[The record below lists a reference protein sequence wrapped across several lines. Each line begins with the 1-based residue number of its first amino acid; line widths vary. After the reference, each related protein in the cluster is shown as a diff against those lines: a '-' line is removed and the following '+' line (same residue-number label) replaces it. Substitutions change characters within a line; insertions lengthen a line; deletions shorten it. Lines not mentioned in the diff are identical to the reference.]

1 MQSTAGS
8 ALFSSSLV
16 ADSSCQILSISGTPL
31 PIASNVEE
39 ESEYKAL
46 LKFLSIE
53 QRKAGGVFQ
62 RYLEDKKDQVC
73 KYSIHFCML
82 YVQVCNL
89 NQLIHS
95 TP

>member
-1 MQSTAGS
+1 MHSTAGS
-8 ALFSSSLV
+8 ALFSNSLV
-16 ADSSCQILSISGTPL
+16 ADSSCQILSLSGTPL
-31 PIASNVEE
+31 PTTANTEE

-73 KYSIHFCML
+73 KVFYTTK
-82 YVQVCNL
+82 
-89 NQLIHS
+89 LIACVESYTCS